1 VGLWSGL
8 LSKLKKGLMVE
19 KEPDFIFFNVKC
31 NRCGEEIQ
39 IKVNR
44 RNDLQNLYKDSRKTG
59 PAYILT
65 KEALGK
71 KCPNLMKISVKFDE
85 NYRIL
90 SKKVSGAKFISL
102 QKEAKEK

>member
-1 VGLWSGL
+1 
-8 LSKLKKGLMVE
+8 
-19 KEPDFIFFNVKC
+19 
-31 NRCGEEIQ
+31 
-39 IKVNR
+39 
-44 RNDLQNLYKDSRKTG
+44 
-59 PAYILT
+59 
-65 KEALGK
+65 LGK